1 VVNHRALMCV
11 VWTRVAI
18 AMRFFLIGFLLVVA
32 APATRA
38 DIYECMDPSGNKR
51 FTNIKAEA
59 KGCKLLNVSVPTTV
73 PAPPKAAPPAKGG
86 AAATPTP
93 SSFPRVDTDTQ
104 RQRDSD
110 RRRILEQEL
119 TSEERLLDQAKKELA
134 SQDSVRLGSE
144 RNYQKVIERLEP
156 YKKKV
161 KLHEDNI
168 ASLKRELSATR

>member
-1 VVNHRALMCV
+1 MVN
-11 VWTRVAI
+11 RVARVCVHGTL
-18 AMRFFLIGFLLVVA
+18 ASTKMRIVLIGFLLALA
-32 APATRA
+32 AAAARA
-38 DIYECMDPSGNKR
+38 DIYECVDPNGNKR

-59 KGCKLLNVSVPTTV
+59 KGCKLLNVSVPNTV
-73 PAPPKAAPPAKGG
+73 PAPKASAPKGG

-93 SSFPRVDTDTQ
+93 STFPRVDADTQ

-119 TSEERLLDQAKKELA
+119 TSEERLLDQAKKEL
-134 SQDSVRLGSE
+134 SNQDSVRLGSE
-144 RNYQKVIERLEP
+144 RNYQRVLERLEP

-168 ASLKRELSATR
+168 ASLKRELAATK

>member
-1 VVNHRALMCV
+1 
-11 VWTRVAI
+11 
-18 AMRFFLIGFLLVVA
+18 MRFLLIGFLLAISPTVL
-32 APATRA
+32 RA
-38 DIYECMDPSGNKR
+38 DIYECVDPSGNKR

-59 KGCKLLNVSVPTTV
+59 KGCKLLNVSVPNTV
-73 PAPPKAAPPAKGG
+73 PPPKAPAAKGG

-93 SSFPRVDTDTQ
+93 SSFPKVDADTQ
-104 RQRDSD
+104 RQRDTD

-119 TSEERLLDQAKKELA
+119 ANEERLLDQARKELA

-144 RNYQKVIERLEP
+144 RNYQRVIERLEP

-168 ASLKRELSATR
+168 ASLRRELQATK